1 MVQQAAGEDLALEK
15 FTVCREG
22 CSIEARVY
30 AEDAAKNF
38 QPSVGRLSH
47 VKWPEKVRVET
58 WVEAGTEVT
67 PYYDPMLA
75 KIIVH
80 APSREAAFH
89 KLRVVLRQSELSGLE
104 TNLPY
109 LRQICEAP
117 ALNRGGVTTSFLRDL
132 AYLPLNIDVIE
143 PGTQTTIQDFPGRMG
158 YWRVGVPPS
167 GPMDSWH
174 FASRTVSWAMPAMPP
189 DLR

>member
-1 MVQQAAGEDLALEK
+1 
-15 FTVCREG
+15 
-22 CSIEARVY
+22 
-30 AEDAAKNF
+30 
-38 QPSVGRLSH
+38 
-47 VKWPEKVRVET
+47 
-58 WVEAGTEVT
+58 
-67 PYYDPMLA
+67 MLT
-75 KIIVH
+75 KIIVL
-80 APSREAAFH
+80 APSREAVFH

-104 TNLPY
+104 TNLPS

-167 GPMDSWH
+167 GPMDSLAFR
-174 FASRTVSWAMPAMPP
+174 FANRLVGNASDAAGLEMTLTGPSLRVSCGDAVAVTGEEFGAQIHGEPT
-189 DLR
+189 